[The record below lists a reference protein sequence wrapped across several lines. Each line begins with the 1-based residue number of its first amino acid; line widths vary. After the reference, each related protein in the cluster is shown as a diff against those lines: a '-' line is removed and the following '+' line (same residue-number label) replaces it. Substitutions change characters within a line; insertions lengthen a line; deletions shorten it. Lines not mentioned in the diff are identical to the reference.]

1 MLPATVVAAVAI
13 VSGILFANRSS
24 ETTTNQGA
32 SNNDASLEAL
42 ARANGIETVNRLTET
57 LVNASIFPANYKTV
71 PDFQLIDAK
80 NQPFTQDQLKGQWN
94 LVFFGVTH
102 CPDVCPM
109 TMNVMTDAIEQI
121 KANPNNLPLP
131 QTTFVTVDPKR
142 DTQEKLASYIG
153 FFNPDFVALT
163 GDMNDV
169 YQLTNPLNIVVS
181 FTANKED
188 PNAYTV
194 DHTAS
199 ILLIDPELRVRGKF
213 NAPHNADEIANDY
226 QTFIEALA
234 KNSIASGTP

>member
-1 MLPATVVAAVAI
+1 LIAHEI
-13 VSGILFANRSS
+13 VTGHYRCRCRHF
-24 ETTTNQGA
+24 
-32 SNNDASLEAL
+32 
-42 ARANGIETVNRLTET
+42 ETVNQLSET
-57 LVNASIFPANYKTV
+57 LVNSSVFPADYKTV
-71 PDFQLIDAK
+71 PDFELIDTQ
-80 NQPFTQDQLKGQWN
+80 NEPFTQEQLRGQWN
-94 LVFFGVTH
+94 LVFFGFTH

-121 KANPNNLPLP
+121 KANPNNIPVP

-163 GDMNDV
+163 GEMNNV

-181 FTANKED
+181 FTANKAD
-188 PNAYTV
+188 PNNYTV

-213 NAPHNADEIANDY
+213 NAPHTADEIATDY
-226 QTFIEALA
+226 QTFVEAPTQSLLL
-234 KNSIASGTP
+234 KDV